1 MAEAYEIGFF
11 VKDVE
16 GATGLFREEKFKSVG
31 TEIEDGGAEGRV
43 GHREV
48 KADC

>member
-1 MAEAYEIGFF
+1 
-11 VKDVE
+11 
-16 GATGLFREEKFKSVG
+16 LFGEEKFKSVG